1 MDWIIFTPQITCQLV
16 KAGFSPLPFFTSSLY
31 PSVLKCDRCEET
43 FNLDRYLKR
52 HVDWIIF
59 LQSHLLSYPQ
69 IIQIALEK
77 HTIKV
82 ITNRLKQDQGS
93 TTKHNTIVETHN
105 SLVGIH
111 YSVVKIHTKDD
122 EIHPEKENI
131 RAQMPSQ
138 LCRPP
143 CPSRQ
148 CQRLAGR
155 VAASPPALGLQPS
168 AALLL
173 LPLVPAVSA
182 CKRGKVNLPAPLSH
196 SVLA

>member
-1 MDWIIFTPQITCQLV
+1 MVL
-16 KAGFSPLPFFTSSLY
+16 LPIELNED
-31 PSVLKCDRCEET
+31 K
-43 FNLDRYLKR
+43 
-52 HVDWIIF
+52 I

-148 CQRLAGR
+148 CQRLACR
-155 VAASPPALGLQPS
+155 VAASPPTSEPLLSVAP
-168 AALLL
+168 LLL
-173 LPLVPAVSA
+173 LPVPAVPT
-182 CKRGKVNLPAPLSH
+182 CPIGKVHSLAPLSH
-196 SVLA
+196 